1 MAFLS
6 GFGAWVPDRI
16 VTNEQLAARLGCE
29 PEWIYDVSGIR
40 ERRYAD
46 DGVAVSDLA
55 VRAAEDCLIRSG
67 ASRDQIGM
75 VMVASG
81 SSERRFPGPAAEV
94 ATRLGLTGRP
104 AIDLPMAS
112 AGSLFGMALA
122 SQLAE
127 TWGDILVIGAEK
139 MSAVVNRE
147 PLDRNIAILFG
158 DGAGACLVSA
168 RRGNL
173 AIADSVLHTDGS
185 FTDALK
191 LEFHGPFVMNGLSV
205 ILQASRKLP
214 KAMKELLA
222 RNRVEP
228 HAVGVYLLHQ
238 ANLNLI
244 AKIAGGL
251 GVGTSKFYSNIERY
265 GNTSSASMLIAAS
278 EWADS
283 GVADAPVVFGG
294 FGAGFHW
301 GALLALP
308 VTLLPSARAI

>member
-6 GFGAWVPDRI
+6 GFGAWLPDRV

-29 PEWIYDVSGIR
+29 PEWIYEVSGIR

-46 DGVAVSDLA
+46 EGFAVSDLA
-55 VRAAEDCLIRSG
+55 VRAAQDCLARSR

-94 ATRLGLTGRP
+94 AVRLGLTGQ

-122 SQLAE
+122 SQLAG

-168 RRGNL
+168 KQGGL
-173 AIADSVLHTDGS
+173 AIADSVLHSDGS
-185 FTDALK
+185 FTDSLK
-191 LEFHGPFVMNGLSV
+191 LEFQGPFVMNGLSV

-222 RNRVEP
+222 RNQVEP

-251 GVGTSKFYSNIERY
+251 GVETSKFYSNIERY

-283 GVADAPVVFGG
+283 GVLDAPVVFGG

-308 VTLLPSARAI
+308 VTLLPSARGI